1 MVVGC
6 DRCAVNLFF
15 FLLLSVFSRFLKSSR
30 WHSHPVDEE
39 VPLAVDA
46 VALEEAVVVSEV
58 IVVAVVVVEVCDNPF
73 NSEL

>member
-1 MVVGC
+1 M
-6 DRCAVNLFF
+6 
-15 FLLLSVFSRFLKSSR
+15 
-30 WHSHPVDEE
+30 DEE